1 MTEQAKVPAIRFAG
15 FTDPWE
21 QRKLSEVAT
30 FGGGH
35 TPPMADPDNYEDG
48 YVLWVTSQD
57 VKSNYLDRTT
67 TQITEKGA
75 KELTLYPA
83 GSLVMVTR
91 SGILRHTLPV
101 AELRKPSTVNQDIRV
116 ILPQGECCGE
126 WLLQF
131 FISHNKELLLE
142 FGKTGTTVESVD
154 FGKIKDM
161 LLYMP
166 STVEQQQIGDFFAKL
181 DSLITLHQ
189 RKYDKLVILKKS
201 MLEKMFPKDGESVPE
216 IRFAGFTDPWEQR
229 KLGDVAS
236 SFDYGLN
243 AAATEYDGQN
253 KYLRI
258 TDIDD
263 ETHEFSKSDLTTPL
277 ADLAMSADYLLKEG
291 DLLFARTGAS
301 VGKTYLYRQFD
312 GMVYFA
318 GFLIRARIGEGADPE
333 FAYQA
338 TLTDAYKKYVAITS
352 QRSGQP
358 GVNAQEYADYQLML
372 PSKTEQQQI
381 GMTLR
386 SLDDLITL
394 HQRKYDKLVIFKKSM
409 LEKMFPKDGESV
421 PEIRFAGFTDPWE
434 QRKLGELFE
443 ESDERASD
451 REILSVSV
459 ANGIYPASE
468 SDRETNP
475 GASLANYKIVHF
487 GDVVYNSMR
496 MWQGAVDAS
505 RYDGIVS
512 PAYVV
517 ARPNSEVYARF
528 FARLLRQPMLLKQY
542 QQVSQGNSKDTQV
555 LKFDDFAS
563 IGISMPA
570 SENEQRRIGGFFDR
584 LDSLI
589 TLHQRKL
596 ELLQNIKKSLLDK
609 MFA

>member
-1 MTEQAKVPAIRFAG
+1 M
-15 FTDPWE
+15 
-21 QRKLSEVAT
+21 SEVAT

-229 KLGDVAS
+229 KLSEVATFGGGHTPPMADPDNYEDGYVLWVTSQDVKS
-236 SFDYGLN
+236 NYLDRTTTQI
-243 AAATEYDGQN
+243 TEKGAKELTLYPAGSLVMVTRSGILRHTLPVAELRKPSTVNQDIRVILPQGECCGEWLLQFFISHN
-253 KYLRI
+253 KELLL
-258 TDIDD
+258 
-263 ETHEFSKSDLTTPL
+263 EF
-277 ADLAMSADYLLKEG
+277 
-291 DLLFARTGAS
+291 
-301 VGKTYLYRQFD
+301 GKTGTTVESVDFGKIKDMLLY
-312 GMVYFA
+312 M
-318 GFLIRARIGEGADPE
+318 
-333 FAYQA
+333 
-338 TLTDAYKKYVAITS
+338 
-352 QRSGQP
+352 
-358 GVNAQEYADYQLML
+358 
-372 PSKTEQQQI
+372 PSTVEQQQI
-381 GMTLR
+381 G
-386 SLDDLITL
+386 D
-394 HQRKYDKLVIFKKSM
+394 
-409 LEKMFPKDGESV
+409 
-421 PEIRFAGFTDPWE
+421 
-434 QRKLGELFE
+434 
-443 ESDERASD
+443 
-451 REILSVSV
+451 
-459 ANGIYPASE
+459 
-468 SDRETNP
+468 
-475 GASLANYKIVHF
+475 
-487 GDVVYNSMR
+487 
-496 MWQGAVDAS
+496 
-505 RYDGIVS
+505 
-512 PAYVV
+512 
-517 ARPNSEVYARF
+517 F
-528 FARLLRQPMLLKQY
+528 FAK
-542 QQVSQGNSKDTQV
+542 
-555 LKFDDFAS
+555 
-563 IGISMPA
+563 
-570 SENEQRRIGGFFDR
+570 

-589 TLHQRKL
+589 TLHQRKRL
-596 ELLQNIKKSLLDK
+596 SIRQRSPVWS
-609 MFA
+609 